1 MSKPKK
7 VIIPDDALK
16 NIPEDERDKVK
27 EMIMEEFSKEDLI
40 ENSKPVEQLEG
51 DPVCPGCGKALDA
64 SGPTFD
70 DGDEIVQIYDCW
82 DCDRVFM
89 GKAPN

>member
-1 MSKPKK
+1 VSKPKK

-16 NIPEDERDKVK
+16 NIAEEEREKVK

-40 ENSKPVEQLEG
+40 ENSKPVESLEN
-51 DPVCPGCGKALDA
+51 DLVCPGCGKKLEA
-64 SGPTFD
+64 SGPTFK
-70 DGDEIVQIYDCW
+70 DGDEVVQIYDCW